1 MVTLMVHVI
10 LMHTGSPTSHLDS
23 PVPTN
28 GGTDTTDATGH
39 AWQSSAEPRTVTL
52 ADIIKVDPARGHGPP
67 DPVPGKVET
76 DGPTRATMARPL
88 SVDTKEVPVGSSSA
102 RVITFGDASGPGN
115 LRGARAVAVS
125 NDSKI
130 WVADQTKARV
140 QVYSMEGAF
149 LRHFPQAAPYPGKR
163 LFDVSFDRDGQIW
176 VLMNG
181 YPTSADTMV
190 KIDREEMQDVGHS
203 SHGEGRGETGSSSP
217 RDLTEQ
223 APEVPPHRAEQPPS
237 PPPRRFGSGR
247 SLGRPPQLSGR
258 RADGYDNLP
267 QRQDHKHVHRNQVYA
282 AGATHEYTP
291 LNRNT
296 RSTPPGPSTPRPG
309 GTTDEDPQHSGQS
322 HGRRADGYDNLPQT
336 QDHKHVPHM
345 STRIRSRMLAAPR
358 LAPLPRGQEEQQP
371 PPTGA
376 HQTQPLHMCTMGNV
390 PPLPRCH
397 EDQPTPTGAPP
408 PPPPTPGGTTNPPDP
423 TAAHTYENGDE
434 FRQGLGPPL
443 SRDVLGAPPGPSSPR
458 PARGDNG
465 PADGQADSPDQPP
478 DNGNAEEGRSIWER
492 LRDRCTGRQ
501 IGFIIVIIITSVIMV
516 TLMVHVILMHT
527 GSPTSHLDSP
537 VPTNGG
543 TDTADA
549 TGHAWQSSAEPRT
562 VTLADII
569 KVDPAR
575 GHGPPD
581 PVPAKVETAGPT
593 RATMARP
600 LSVDTKEVPV
610 GSSSARVITFG
621 DASGPG
627 NLRGA
632 RAVAVS
638 PDNEIWVADQTKARV
653 QVYSMEGAFLRHF
666 PQAAPYPGKEPV
678 DVSFDREDHIWVLLN
693 GYPTNA
699 DTMVEIDREGD
710 LKASFDLPNDV
721 KRGASRGM
729 AVGLQVYV
737 TWSDGYSGGVQA
749 FQPDGK
755 LLWGVG
761 QQQGMKR
768 PTKVAT
774 SIEGYVYVSDFSCNY
789 IYMYTTT
796 GQYVRKFGGP
806 GLSGG
811 RLNRPEGIC
820 TDSSGHVLVVDS
832 DNHRVVVYSSRG
844 AYVRDIAIPR
854 RAKYPYAVGIAV
866 GPGGQLV
873 VINKNTIFVFP
884 CY

>member
-1 MVTLMVHVI
+1 MAASPSDGSAK
-10 LMHTGSPTSHLDS
+10 TG
-23 PVPTN
+23 
-28 GGTDTTDATGH
+28 
-39 AWQSSAEPRTVTL
+39 
-52 ADIIKVDPARGHGPP
+52 
-67 DPVPGKVET
+67 
-76 DGPTRATMARPL
+76 
-88 SVDTKEVPVGSSSA
+88 
-102 RVITFGDASGPGN
+102 
-115 LRGARAVAVS
+115 GA
-125 NDSKI
+125 
-130 WVADQTKARV
+130 
-140 QVYSMEGAF
+140 AF
-149 LRHFPQAAPYPGKR
+149 LRKSTRPAGIQDRPLPP
-163 LFDVSFDRDGQIW
+163 LPLDDV
-176 VLMNG
+176 
-181 YPTSADTMV
+181 A
-190 KIDREEMQDVGHS
+190 EMQEEGRS

-217 RDLTEQ
+217 RDLAEQ
-223 APEVPPHRAEQPPS
+223 APEVPPHRVEQPPS

-267 QRQDHKHVHRNQVYA
+267 QRQDHKHVHRNQVYS

-291 LNRNT
+291 LNQNAR
-296 RSTPPGPSTPRPG
+296 RTPPGPFTPRPG

-322 HGRRADGYDNLPQT
+322 HGRRADGRNNNHRRGPT
-336 QDHKHVPHM
+336 RPVCRTHVRERGRVQAGARAAAEP
-345 STRIRSRMLAAPR
+345 RRSR
-358 LAPLPRGQEEQQP
+358 
-371 PPTGA
+371 
-376 HQTQPLHMCTMGNV
+376 
-390 PPLPRCH
+390 
-397 EDQPTPTGAPP
+397 
-408 PPPPTPGGTTNPPDP
+408 
-423 TAAHTYENGDE
+423 
-434 FRQGLGPPL
+434 
-443 SRDVLGAPPGPSSPR
+443 R
-458 PARGDNG
+458 PACSLFPETSERRRWASRRSGG
-465 PADGQADSPDQPP
+465 QREPASRPR
-478 DNGNAEEGRSIWER
+478 EEGQTIWER

-581 PVPAKVETAGPT
+581 PVPGKVETAGPT

-638 PDNEIWVADQTKARV
+638 PDNEIWVADQTKAHL

-666 PQAAPYPGKEPV
+666 PQAAPYPGKRLF
-678 DVSFDREDHIWVLLN
+678 DVSFDRDGQIWVLMN
-693 GYPTNA
+693 GYPTSA
-699 DTMVEIDREGD
+699 DTMVKIDREGD

-721 KRGASRGM
+721 KRGAPRGM

-749 FQPDGK
+749 FQPDGQ

-761 QQQGMKR
+761 PQQRMKM
-768 PTKVAT
+768 PTEVAV
-774 SIEGYVYVSDFSCNY
+774 SGEGNIYVSDFHRHY
-789 IYMYTTT
+789 IYMYTAT
-796 GQYVRKFGGP
+796 GRYVRKFGGP

-811 RLNRPEGIC
+811 RLNHPEGIS
-820 TDSSGHVLVVDS
+820 TDSSSHVLVVDS
-832 DNHRVVVYSSRG
+832 ESHRVVVYSGRG

-854 RAKYPYAVGIAV
+854 RAKYPPAVGVAV

-884 CY
+884 RY